1 MSFWTEYAA
10 GQRLPAWLGACAD
23 QAWTASAAERQAL
36 EQRAQ
41 RHSLNVLSAFRA
53 HHVSETDL
61 LPSSGYGYHDQGRDK
76 LEAIYASLFGA
87 EAALVRPQ
95 IVSGTHAIALMLFGC
110 LRPGDELLIATG
122 DPYDSLQGL
131 LGLVPGTAGSLAE
144 WGVTCRVLPWPEHGL
159 PDPSAVAAALGSQT
173 RAVFLQRSRGYS
185 ERPTIPVRHLGAMI
199 EAVRRVR
206 PDVYC
211 LVDNCYGEFVEEL
224 EPGHVGA
231 DLFAGSL
238 IKNPGGGI
246 ATTGGYVAGRH
257 ELVEQA
263 GACLTAPGVGREIGP
278 VTGSLKRE
286 FYQGLL
292 LAPAHVGQA
301 LQGAA
306 FAAHFFTRLGFPTD
320 PGPGGWRGDLI
331 QAVATGSRDGL
342 IRFCQGLQA
351 AAPVDAYVQP
361 EPWAMPGYEHEV
373 IMAAGTFTQG
383 STMELSADG
392 PLRPPYTAY
401 LQGGL
406 QAVAVA
412 AACLHAAAAMA
423 DAGLVPVPAGA
434 DPGVSAGAAGEG
446 GAP

>member
-1 MSFWTEYAA
+1 MRFWATYTAEA
-10 GQRLPAWLGACAD
+10 GLPADLGAVAD
-23 QAWTASAAERQAL
+23 AAWAASAAERARL
-36 EQRAQ
+36 EERAQ
-41 RHSLNVLSAFRA
+41 RQSLKVLSAFRA
-53 HHVSETDL
+53 NHVSESDL

-76 LEAIYASLFGA
+76 LEAIYASVFGA

-110 LRPGDELLIATG
+110 LRPGDDLLIATG
-122 DPYDSLQGL
+122 EPYDSLQGL
-131 LGLVPGTAGSLAE
+131 LGLVPGAAGSLAE
-144 WGVTCRVLPWPEHGL
+144 WGVTCDVLPWPERSL
-159 PDPSAVAAALGSQT
+159 PDPAAVAAALGPRT

-185 ERPTIPVRHLGAMI
+185 QRPTIPVAHLGKII
-199 EAVRRVR
+199 EAVRTAR
-206 PDVYC
+206 PDVLC

-231 DLFAGSL
+231 DLCAGSL
-238 IKNPGGGI
+238 IKNPGGGL
-246 ATTGGYVAGRH
+246 ATTGGYVIGRT

-263 GACLTAPGVGREIGP
+263 AACLTAPGVGREIGP

-286 FYQGLL
+286 FFQGLL
-292 LAPAHVGQA
+292 LAPGHVGQA

-306 FAAHFFTRLGFPTD
+306 FAAHFFAMLGLPTD
-320 PGPGGWRGDLI
+320 PAPGGWRGDLI
-331 QAVATGSRDGL
+331 QAVATGSREGL

-351 AAPVDAYVQP
+351 AAPIDSYVQP

-401 LQGGL
+401 VQGGL

-423 DAGLVPVPAGA
+423 
-434 DPGVSAGAAGEG
+434 AAGVLPQTAG
-446 GAP
+446 TTGA

>member
-1 MSFWTEYAA
+1 MSFWTAYAA
-10 GQRLPAWLGACAD
+10 AERLPEELGIAADEAWA
-23 QAWTASAAERQAL
+23 ASAAERAHF
-36 EQRAQ
+36 EQQAQ
-41 RHSLNVLSAFRA
+41 RHSLQVLSAFRR

-76 LEAIYASLFGA
+76 LEAIYAAVFGA

-95 IVSGTHAIALMLFGC
+95 IVSGTHAISLMLFGC
-110 LRPGDELLIATG
+110 LRPGDELLVATG
-122 DPYDSLQGL
+122 DPYDSLHGL
-131 LGLVPGTAGSLAE
+131 LGLVPGTRGSLAE
-144 WGVTCRVLPWPEHGL
+144 WGVTCRIVPWPERGL
-159 PDPSAVAAALGSQT
+159 PDPATVAAAIGPQT

-185 ERPTIPVRHLGAMI
+185 QRPTIPVRHLGELIA
-199 EAVRRVR
+199 AVQQTR
-206 PDVYC
+206 PDIYC
-211 LVDNCYGEFVEEL
+211 LVDNCYGEFVEDI

-231 DLFAGSL
+231 DLVAGSL
-238 IKNPGGGI
+238 IKNPGGGL
-246 ATTGGYVAGRH
+246 ATTGGYVAGRL
-257 ELVEQA
+257 ELVERA
-263 GACLTAPGVGREIGP
+263 AACLTAPGVGREIGP

-286 FYQGLL
+286 FFQGLL

-306 FAAHFFTRLGFPTD
+306 FAAHFFAMLGLPTD

-331 QAVATGSRDGL
+331 QAVATGSREGL

-351 AAPVDAYVQP
+351 AAPIDSYVQP

-401 LQGGL
+401 MQGGL
-406 QAVAVA
+406 QAVGVA

-423 DAGLVPVPAGA
+423 AGGVLPTRRPANAAATA
-434 DPGVSAGAAGEG
+434 DNGEG
-446 GAP
+446 GR